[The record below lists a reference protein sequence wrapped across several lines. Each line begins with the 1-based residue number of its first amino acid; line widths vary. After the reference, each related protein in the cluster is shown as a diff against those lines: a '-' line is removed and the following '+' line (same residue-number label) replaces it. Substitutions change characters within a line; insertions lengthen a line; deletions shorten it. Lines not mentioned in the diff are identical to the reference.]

1 MELMIATAY
10 IRQYRI
16 AELKKKKK
24 SPQTCRENLDLKARV

>member
-16 AELKKKKK
+16 AELKKNIYIYIPNIQGK
-24 SPQTCRENLDLKARV
+24 PI